1 MTTPGVIPYDIT
13 YAGKYYLRELAEKIV
28 LEESLDEVAMRGTIS
43 LAVTPDL
50 PAITVG
56 QGMAVAGRPF
66 GATSGQSNL
75 FDGVIWEARSSLR
88 KMKHLDLT
96 VYDRTIYLA
105 RSEDEYLFNEGMAA
119 SAIIK
124 RIASDWKVPVG
135 SIAST
140 GIPLAKK
147 VFRARTLYEMMFSA
161 LKETAAKGGGLY
173 RLRMS
178 GQKLELVPLGSNT
191 TVWKLETDTNIE
203 ELIQSRTLEGTVT
216 KVKVLG
222 AAIDDERSPQLAVV
236 TGETG
241 KYGTLQRVLIDEQ
254 LESTGQAKTAG
265 EKLLAGLQETFS
277 VTCVDINTVR
287 AGDAVE
293 LNGMKLIVAGVRHE
307 LGSPGHMVCD
317 LASAD
322 YVRRKFYAGFDKGT
336 G

>member
-50 PAITVG
+50 PAIAPG
-56 QGMAVAGRPF
+56 QGMVVAGRPF
-66 GATSGQSNL
+66 GATAGESNL
-75 FDGVIWEARSSLR
+75 FDGVVWEARSTLR
-88 KMKHLDLT
+88 KIKHLDLT

-105 RSEDEYLFNEGMAA
+105 RSEDEYLFSEGMTA

-124 RIASDWKVPVG
+124 RIASDWGVQLG
-135 SIAST
+135 SIANT
-140 GIPLAKK
+140 GVPLAKQ
-147 VFRARTLYEMMFSA
+147 VFRARTLYEMMFST
-161 LKETAAKGGGLY
+161 LKETAVKGGGLY

-178 GQKLELVPLGSNT
+178 GQKLELVSLGSNT

-203 ELIQSRTLEGTVT
+203 KLIQFRTLEGTVT

-265 EKLLAGLQETFS
+265 EKLLAGLQETLS

-287 AGDAVE
+287 AGDAIM
-293 LNGMKLIVAGVRHE
+293 LNGIKFIVASVRHE

-317 LASAD
+317 LASID
-322 YVRRKFYAGFDKGT
+322 YVRRHFYAA
-336 G
+336 